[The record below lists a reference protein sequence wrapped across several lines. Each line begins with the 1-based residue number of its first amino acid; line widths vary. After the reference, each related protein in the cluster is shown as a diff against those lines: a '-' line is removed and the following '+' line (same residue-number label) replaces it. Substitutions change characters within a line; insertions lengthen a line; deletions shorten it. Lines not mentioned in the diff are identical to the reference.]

1 MTLDPFIVGLALMP
15 LTLDVMSFNI
25 RYGTAPDGED
35 RWELRKPR
43 TIAAMRAH
51 PATVVGLQEALHGQV
66 QELTEAF
73 PNYEAVGVGR
83 DDGKDKGELSAILY
97 DRTKL
102 QVLRSNTFWLSETPN
117 VVASKSWGNNITRV
131 CTWAFF
137 RDRST
142 GRHFYFFNTHL
153 DHESQPSRET
163 SIRLILRRI
172 AERGTDDPVI
182 LTGDFNVGESNPVVS
197 AATAGGFRDTFRVV
211 NPDAREVGTFN
222 GFKPEFGTDKIDY
235 VFVGA
240 SWSVRKAAI
249 VKDRLHGRWPSDHAP
264 VTATV
269 ELP

>member
-1 MTLDPFIVGLALMP
+1 MTLEPLVLSLALLP

-51 PATVVGLQEALHGQV
+51 PAAVVGLQEALHGQV
-66 QELTEAF
+66 EELTQAF
-73 PNYEAVGVGR
+73 PDYEALGVGR
-83 DDGKDKGELSAILY
+83 DDGRTNGELSAILY
-97 DRTKL
+97 DRTRL

-117 VVASKSWGNNITRV
+117 VVASKSWGNSITRI

-137 RDRST
+137 RDRAT

-153 DHESQPSRET
+153 DHQSQPSRQS
-163 SIRLILRRI
+163 SIALILRRI

-182 LTGDFNVGESNPVVS
+182 LTGDFNVGESNPVIA
-197 AATAGGFRDTFRVV
+197 AATAGGFRDTFRTLHPEVK
-211 NPDAREVGTFN
+211 DVGTFN
-222 GFKPEFGTDKIDY
+222 GFKLEFGTDKIDY
-235 VFVGA
+235 IFVG
-240 SWSVRKAAI
+240 SGWNVKRAAI
-249 VKDRLHGRWPSDHAP
+249 VKDRYDGRWPSDHAP